1 MEKPHIINSEFLDA
15 RGLDACKN
23 KVLAT
28 INWFKIVTNIIE
40 KFPELEMIFCLR
52 AAMTNR
58 IDYSDFEGG
67 GASRKCEWLWFIQ
80 TCSDFE
86 VF

>member
-1 MEKPHIINSEFLDA
+1 
-15 RGLDACKN
+15 
-23 KVLAT
+23 
-28 INWFKIVTNIIE
+28 
-40 KFPELEMIFCLR
+40 
-52 AAMTNR
+52 MTNR